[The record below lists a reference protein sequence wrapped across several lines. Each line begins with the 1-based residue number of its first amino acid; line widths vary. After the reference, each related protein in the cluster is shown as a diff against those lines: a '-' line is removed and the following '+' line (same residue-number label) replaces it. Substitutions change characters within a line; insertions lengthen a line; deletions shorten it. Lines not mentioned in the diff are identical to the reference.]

1 MTTRGGTVATVFGC
15 PWAVGVPGRIT
26 IWTPGAIIVF
36 PTIFWFVPYI
46 GFFFVS
52 NKEKMKQL
60 AKIGNKDK
68 VRIQILSSHG
78 THSRDQISCGIHSHH
93 SIFPSSAFFSLSA
106 SVVNIQMCSV
116 FFVVLHCGFI
126 DSVSIAY
133 GIWKFE
139 LKIDRTAEHI
149 NKSKIDIY
157 R

>member
-1 MTTRGGTVATVFGC
+1 
-15 PWAVGVPGRIT
+15 
-26 IWTPGAIIVF
+26 
-36 PTIFWFVPYI
+36 
-46 GFFFVS
+46 
-52 NKEKMKQL
+52 MKQL